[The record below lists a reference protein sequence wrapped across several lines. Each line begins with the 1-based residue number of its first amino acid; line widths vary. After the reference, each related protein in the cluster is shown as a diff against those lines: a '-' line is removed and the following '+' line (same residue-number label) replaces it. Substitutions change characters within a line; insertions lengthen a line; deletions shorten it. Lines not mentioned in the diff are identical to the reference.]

1 VFLFFPLS
9 SVLLPYL
16 DLLSGA
22 AEQAAPEKGVLGPTE
37 RFDKEAVDK
46 RVDEQNQLA

>member
-1 VFLFFPLS
+1 MLPVPMLS
-9 SVLLPYL
+9 PGV
-16 DLLSGA
+16 

-37 RFDKEAVDK
+37 RFHKEAVDK